1 MISKHSL
8 VYVPGVTAESDN
20 VGAFLQGPS
29 GALTATSGT
38 GFYAL
43 DVNVVNPVTVS
54 VSGGGIYAEDSAST
68 NGDLGQFILAVRNDT
83 EGSLVGA
90 DGDYAPLQVDSLGR
104 LRVAA
109 ELLTSSEYAE
119 DSAAVGGEIG
129 NYVLSV
135 RQDQLAESTSAD
147 GDFAS
152 FKVDAPGRLYVND
165 AANIGLAN
173 TQVSVTSTGAALVT
187 ALANRTR
194 ILVQNLSALTSIYL
208 GGASVTTSGG
218 TGGIRV
224 PPGGNVELPL
234 GEGVDLYA
242 ITPAL
247 TTATVAVL
255 EMA

>member
-8 VYVPGVTAESDN
+8 VYVAGDAAESDN

-43 DVNVVNPVTVS
+43 DVNVVNPVSVT

-68 NGDLGQFILAVRNDT
+68 NGDLGQFILAVRNDV
-83 EGSLVGA
+83 EGSLVSA
-90 DGDYAPLQVDSLGR
+90 DGDYAPLQVDALGR

-135 RQDQLAESTSAD
+135 RQDQLATSTSAD

-152 FKVDAPGRLYVND
+152 FKVDAPGRLYVNQS
-165 AANIGLAN
+165 AAIGISS
-173 TQVSVTSTGAALVT
+173 TQVSVTSTSALLVA

-194 ILVQNLSALTSIYL
+194 ILVQNLDNSKSVFI
-208 GGASVTTSGG
+208 GASGVTASGAA
-218 TGGIRV
+218 GGVRV
-224 PPGGNVELPL
+224 PAGANVELPL
-234 GEGVDLYA
+234 GAGVALHAVTSSGTASVA
-242 ITPAL
+242 IMQ
-247 TTATVAVL
+247 
-255 EMA
+255 MA